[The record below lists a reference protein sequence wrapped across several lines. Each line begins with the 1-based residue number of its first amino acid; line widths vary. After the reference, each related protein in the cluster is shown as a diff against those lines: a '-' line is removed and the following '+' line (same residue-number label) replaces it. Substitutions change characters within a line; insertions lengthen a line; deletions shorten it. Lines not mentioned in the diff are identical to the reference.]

1 MSRFAKFLEK
11 RFKTKEDSMGIPSI
25 IIVEGAEQNLVQ
37 SIDRNKM
44 KNSMM
49 NFLMKKVALSSE
61 NAKNE
66 SESYIETKY
75 KEYMEFVMKL

>member
-1 MSRFAKFLEK
+1 
-11 RFKTKEDSMGIPSI
+11 
-25 IIVEGAEQNLVQ
+25 
-37 SIDRNKM
+37 
-44 KNSMM
+44 MM